1 MTSRPSSTSSSD
13 AARYLRTLAFVLG
26 GLVATLIAV
35 NAIGY
40 HYGMVE
46 AASREIYDRQ
56 RAKATADTPI
66 DIAFVGD
73 SSLGNSISAQRFGE
87 LSGATAV
94 NLALNGSYGAG
105 GAYNMVRKVLEGH
118 TPRLV
123 VVMLSI
129 DTLRRADAFPGFFF
143 SAEPAQLLTTPPI
156 RILEL
161 YFSLKT
167 ARRVLDQWW
176 NGHTNPSTSFRN
188 DYIAQEETPLG
199 PAASREVAQHP
210 LLPGMVAKQQLR
222 YIARI
227 AVLCNDRGLTCVYA
241 HGPIFAG
248 YCEQAAE
255 YLTRLDEGIRATGLA
270 VVPQTPVCL
279 QEHEVG
285 DSIDHVRS
293 ELKDA
298 FTERYFTL
306 LSGFVNLRKRN

>member
-1 MTSRPSSTSSSD
+1 MTSRPSFTSSSD
-13 AARYLRTLAFVLG
+13 TARYLRTLAFVLG

-46 AASREIYDRQ
+46 AASRDIYDRQ
-56 RAKATADTPI
+56 RAKATTDTPI

-105 GAYNMVRKVLEGH
+105 GAYNMLRKVLEGH

-129 DTLRRADAFPGFFF
+129 DTLRRAEAFPGFFF
-143 SAEPAQLLTTPPI
+143 SAERAQLLETPPI
-156 RILEL
+156 RILQL

-188 DYIAQEETPLG
+188 DYIAQEGAPLG
-199 PAASREVAQHP
+199 AAASMEVAAHP
-210 LLPGMVAKQQLR
+210 LLPGMVAEHQLR

-227 AVLCNDRGLTCVYA
+227 AALCNDGGLTCVYA
-241 HGPIFAG
+241 HGPIFEG
-248 YCEQAAE
+248 YCQQTTE
-255 YLTRLDEGIRATGLA
+255 YIATLNEGIRAAGLEL
-270 VVPQTPVCL
+270 VPQTPVCL
-279 QEHEVG
+279 EEQEVG

-306 LSGFVNLRKRN
+306 LSGFVSLRKRN